1 MGSTVAV
8 PGAEPPVTGSGL
20 TAPEL
25 ADLRATLRERA
36 VVAEARV
43 VLAERLGCPA
53 GEALQHLIW
62 LARDLDLK
70 LDETAALVLNG
81 RPVAVDGIEP
91 EPVGPTVMD
100 PARWLRPDRA
110 ATAEDA
116 LRPLGVED
124 AVSDA
129 ELLAG
134 TPDDPTARAVLDS
147 SLDCASLLVPVRDSE
162 GQVIDFLNAALNDTA
177 QDLFG
182 RGAHE
187 LVGRRLLRVDPG
199 SALNGLFEAYVEV
212 LESGKAYER
221 GPFHFSTAQN
231 GVTRSA
237 RLAVRCVRVPTG
249 VCVTWR
255 YHDEED
261 RIQRRLERAER
272 LAQVGFGEWDLVSE
286 EHTWSPQMLTN
297 YGRTPQDGPVSVDE
311 LQKIV
316 MAEDLP
322 LVEDS
327 LHTLFSR
334 HEPIELEHR
343 IMTAAGENR
352 HLWMFAEP
360 VLDGSGRPVAISLVS
375 QDITRRRYIEEAL
388 AETRRECLRQQS
400 ETARERQVTLTLRQ
414 AILPPDHELVTMP
427 GLHAAVRSL
436 AAESTAR
443 IGGDWYATR
452 ALQDGRAL
460 LAIGDA
466 AGHGLAATAAM
477 ARMRIGL
484 LGLAYTGENTG
495 RLAGWLNQLVSD
507 LEPATIGTALV
518 AHYDPGTRLMRWTC
532 AGHPPP
538 ILLRDGRAARLEVDP
553 DPVLGGFPDVVYSTI
568 TTRLRSGDLVLLYTD
583 GLIERRGDDLDERI
597 ARLED
602 IVEGAAAHPERVLD
616 AVLARMGHD
625 RDADDTT
632 LFALRVD

>member
-1 MGSTVAV
+1 MGSTVVV
-8 PGAEPPVTGSGL
+8 PDAEPPGTGGGP
-20 TAPEL
+20 TAREL
-25 ADLRATLRERA
+25 AHLRASMRERA

-43 VLAERLGCPA
+43 VLAERLRCPA

-62 LARDLDLK
+62 LARELDLE
-70 LDETAALVLNG
+70 LEETAALVLGG
-81 RPVAVDGIEP
+81 RPVGLDGIEP
-91 EPVGPTVMD
+91 EPEGPMVLD
-100 PARWLRPDRA
+100 PAHWLRLDRA
-110 ATAEDA
+110 AAAEEA
-116 LRPLGVED
+116 LRRLGVED
-124 AVSDA
+124 DVGDA
-129 ELLAG
+129 ELLAQ
-134 TPDDPTARAVLDS
+134 TPDDSVAQAVLDS

-162 GQVIDFLNAALNDTA
+162 GKVVDFLNAGLNDA
-177 QDLFG
+177 ARDLFG
-182 RGAHE
+182 RGVDE
-187 LVGRRLLRVDPG
+187 LIGRRLLRVDPG

-212 LESGKAYER
+212 LESGKAYAR

-231 GVTRSA
+231 GVARSTR
-237 RLAVRCVRVPTG
+237 LTVRCVRVPTG
-249 VCVTWR
+249 ICVTWR

-272 LAQVGFGEWDLVSE
+272 LAQVGFGEWDLVSD
-286 EHTWSPQMLTN
+286 EHTWSAQMLAN
-297 YGRTPQDGPVSVDE
+297 YGRTAQDGPVPVDE

-327 LHTLFSR
+327 FRTLFTR
-334 HEPIELEHR
+334 REPIELELR

-352 HLWMFAEP
+352 HLWLFAEP
-360 VLDGSGRPVAISLVS
+360 VLDGSGRPVAISFVS

-388 AETRRECLRQQS
+388 AETRKEFLRQQS
-400 ETARERQVTLTLRQ
+400 ETVRERQVTLTLRR
-414 AILPPDHELVTMP
+414 AILPPDHELVNMP

-484 LGLAYTGENTG
+484 LGLAYTGEDTG
-495 RLAGWLNQLVSD
+495 ELARWLNQLVSD

-518 AHYDPGTRLMRWTC
+518 AHYCPRARLMRWTC

-538 ILLRDGRAARLEVDP
+538 ILLRDGHASRLDVDP
-553 DPVLGGFPDVVYSTI
+553 DPVLGGFPDAVYSTI
-568 TTRLRSGDLVLLYTD
+568 TTQLQSGDLILLYTD

-597 ARLED
+597 ARLVE
-602 IVEGAAAHPERVLD
+602 IVEGAAASPEHVLD
-616 AVLARMGHD
+616 AVLAQMGHD

-632 LFALRVD
+632 LFAVRVD